1 MDVRPDLFSRKDI
14 SMNIQDTFLKTRA
27 ERAIALQE
35 QGLFLI
41 DQRSE
46 LPLPGPKS
54 ISNLKYSNERDEN
67 GRYYDYETPWGKFSF
82 DIESQRSLLVLR
94 KGMPPSELLPQ
105 SRLEVATATLH
116 SGFVAIHNN
125 GSSFDLD
132 FQTRDRFS
140 WETLRLINQT
150 LAEEHL
156 PVVVWQLDEATG
168 ETPPV
173 IRITNDSAMLFAS
186 SAIWDTDEQQLVAA
200 QVVTT
205 SQELLKAIKA
215 TLANNGS
222 KNYLTVK
229 TPEDSAYLRGARR
242 GYVSVNNSLASANA
256 DGTVTA
262 LLHPLSGDPQANS
275 AGHFYLVVAPG
286 ENISQKFVERLDL
299 AIPWPIQPEWAEY
312 LLEAGQIAD
321 LVFLLPGSGKD
332 FAAGFRILK
341 NETKWQQV
349 IADGLKEGRISI
361 T

>member
-1 MDVRPDLFSRKDI
+1 MT
-14 SMNIQDTFLKTRA
+14 IQDSFLKARA

-215 TLANNGS
+215 TLANNGG

-229 TPEDSAYLRGARR
+229 TSEDSAYLRSARR
-242 GYVSVNNSLASANA
+242 GYISVNNSLASANA
-256 DGTVTA
+256 DGTVIA

-275 AGHFYLVVAPG
+275 AEHFYLVVAPG
-286 ENISQKFVERLDL
+286 ESISQKFIERLDL

-312 LLEAGQIAD
+312 LLEAGQMAD

-349 IADGLKEGRISI
+349 IADGLKDGRISI
-361 T
+361 S